1 MFFNICSIYNS
12 IEGASGIITATDIT
26 SVAAFANLFKLPTGT
41 PITTSLRTIIK
52 TDANITVRFNGASNP
67 GISIAAN
74 AQMEIDWLEI
84 SSIFVTAAGSA
95 NLKIIVA
102 R

>member
-1 MFFNICSIYNS
+1 MFFNMCSIYNS

-26 SVAAFANLFKLPTGT
+26 SVTAFANLFKLPTGS
-41 PITTSLRTIIK
+41 PITTSLRTIIR
-52 TDANITVRFNGASNP
+52 TDAAITVRLNGASNP
-67 GISIAAN
+67 GITVAAN
-74 AQMEIDWLEI
+74 ETVEFDWIQI
-84 SSIFVTAAGSA
+84 SSIFITAAASA